1 MTTLPVQAPSTPKI
15 LEWPRAALSH
25 VVALALEVLDVFA
38 EAERQ
43 AREAEKRY
51 PFTVW

>member
-1 MTTLPVQAPSTPKI
+1 MTILPVQAPSTPRV
-15 LEWPRAALSH
+15 LEWPRAVLSH
-25 VVALALEVLDVFA
+25 MAAAVSELLDVFA

>member
-1 MTTLPVQAPSTPKI
+1 MTTLPIHAPSTPKI
-15 LEWPRAALSH
+15 LEWPRAAFTRTMA
-25 VVALALEVLDVFA
+25 VALEMLDVFA
-38 EAERQ
+38 EAQRQ

>member
-1 MTTLPVQAPSTPKI
+1 MTILPVQAPSTPKI
-15 LEWPRAALSH
+15 LLWPRAALSRM
-25 VVALALEVLDVFA
+25 LAVTLDLFDVMV

>member
-1 MTTLPVQAPSTPKI
+1 MTILPVQAPSAPRV
-15 LEWPRAALSH
+15 LEWPRVALSH
-25 VVALALEVLDVFA
+25 VAAAVSELLDVFA
-38 EAERQ
+38 EAQRQ